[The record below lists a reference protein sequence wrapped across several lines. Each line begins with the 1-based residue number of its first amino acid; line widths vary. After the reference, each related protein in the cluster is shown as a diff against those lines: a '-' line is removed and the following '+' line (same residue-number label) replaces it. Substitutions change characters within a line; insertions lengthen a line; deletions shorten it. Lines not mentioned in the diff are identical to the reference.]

1 MTGTPADHP
10 PIVHALSQQVVDLYA
25 ELSGDFNPIHVDAE
39 YAAKTPFGRTVAHGP
54 LVLQSFFDALLTW
67 LDADALPPG
76 VRVQAVFRNP
86 TMSNATVSCQLLG
99 VEVEN
104 DLATLRAECRT
115 DGSTVA
121 VSVTA
126 SVPVPPGSRERAA
139 LLAAGPP

>member
-115 DGSTVA
+115 DGNTVA

>member
-126 SVPVPPGSRERAA
+126 SVPVPPSSRERAA

>member
-1 MTGTPADHP
+1 MNSTPADHP

-86 TMSNATVSCQLLG
+86 TMSDATVSCQLLG